1 MADAQEIVINLSASD
16 LETINELIADG
27 GVDSVADFVQRAVRL
42 VLDDVEAGGELSA
55 EAFESVGMTDALAR
69 ALDEIETV
77 FRRT

>member
-1 MADAQEIVINLSASD
+1 MADAQEIVISLSASD

-55 EAFESVGMTDALAR
+55 EAFETVEMTDALAR
-69 ALDEIETV
+69 ALDEVETL
-77 FRRT
+77 FRRR

>member
-1 MADAQEIVINLSASD
+1 MADAQEIVITLSAPD

-55 EAFESVGMTDALAR
+55 EAFETGEMSDALAR
-69 ALDEIETV
+69 ALDEVETL
-77 FRRT
+77 FRRR